1 MLAAYVTLILS
12 EGGNTLET
20 TMPWALLMLIAA
32 AIALASAL
40 VADPRL
46 ARKLLLGA
54 GVLFGLLGV
63 VSILTIGIG
72 FLVAAGVSLLGAS
85 KI

>member
-1 MLAAYVTLILS
+1 MLAVYVTLILS
-12 EGGNTLET
+12 EGGNTLGT

-32 AIALASAL
+32 VIALASAL

-46 ARKLLLGA
+46 ARNLLIGA
-54 GVLFGLLGV
+54 GILFGLLGV
-63 VSILTIGIG
+63 VSLLTIGIG
-72 FLVAAGVSLLGAS
+72 FLVAAGASLLGAS